1 MKRHVVSAVQ
11 LGVNYNSIH
20 KVYQDLETDG
30 LINSGRGR
38 RSTIAQ
44 NAVKANMPDY
54 LAYNDWCAQDIACDA
69 EAFGRG
75 VTKREKTILMS
86 FLEAREEYLDA
97 FWNEVDVAF
106 GSFDVYALHGLGLS
120 VSQID
125 ALSSRIWGSWL
136 RQRIAV

>member
-1 MKRHVVSAVQ
+1 M
-11 LGVNYNSIH
+11 
-20 KVYQDLETDG
+20 
-30 LINSGRGR
+30 
-38 RSTIAQ
+38 
-44 NAVKANMPDY
+44 
-54 LAYNDWCAQDIACDA
+54 
-69 EAFGRG
+69 
-75 VTKREKTILMS
+75 TKREKAILMS
-86 FLEAREEYLDA
+86 FLEAREDTSILDA